1 MFLDPMYFIFLIP
14 GLLLSLWAQS
24 KVKGSYQ
31 RYSQMANSAGL
42 TGAQSAR
49 RILDNAGL
57 QGVGIEAIPGE
68 LTDHYDPRH
77 RVLRLSQQIYGTRS
91 VAAMAVAAHE
101 AGHALQH
108 AQGYAPLK
116 FRTAIVPV
124 VNIGSNLGFILLF
137 AGIIIGITELAWLG
151 VGLFALATVF
161 AFITLPVEFNAS
173 ARAKQQLVAMGM
185 TGPQDADAVNKMLS
199 AAAWTYIAAFIV
211 SVLQLLYWVSAVRRS
226 S

>member
-1 MFLDPMYFIFLIP
+1 
-14 GLLLSLWAQS
+14 
-24 KVKGSYQ
+24 
-31 RYSQMANSAGL
+31 
-42 TGAQSAR
+42 
-49 RILDNAGL
+49 
-57 QGVGIEAIPGE
+57 
-68 LTDHYDPRH
+68 
-77 RVLRLSQQIYGTRS
+77 
-91 VAAMAVAAHE
+91 VAAHE